1 MKLNLEQIKKIT
13 RGAVRITEEQDGIHF
28 QRFTKEQEALYLNER
43 TIFAEKSQATA
54 GVRMEFRTNSRNLEI
69 KTNIASGSSRSYF
82 AFEIYVDG
90 KFNGRLANFAEEGET
105 RDYITGV
112 FEIGKFSEAFA
123 LGEGEKEV
131 CIYFPWSV
139 KAVIEEINID
149 DGAFVEPMKEKKKL
163 LMYGDS
169 ITQGYDALS
178 PTRRYALRIAD
189 AFGLEEINK
198 AIGGE
203 VHCAAFA
210 RMKDDFTPDYITIAY
225 GTNDWA
231 KCKKANVVE
240 DIQGFYEAIC
250 GRYPNTPIF
259 TILPIWRA
267 DECDV
272 HEFGDFEEV
281 VELIRETVK
290 PYPNVTVIDG
300 YDFVPHDA
308 KYYQDGFLH
317 PSDEGF
323 DHYFNNLYAALKE
336 YITT

>member
-1 MKLNLEQIKKIT
+1 MKLTLEQIKEIT
-13 RGAVRITEEQDGIHF
+13 RGAVRIDKEQDGIHF
-28 QRFTKEQEALYLNER
+28 RRFTKEQEALFLNVR
-43 TIFAEKSQATA
+43 TIFAAKSQATS
-54 GVRMEFRTNSRNLEI
+54 GIRMEFRTNSKNIEI
-69 KTNIASGSSRSYF
+69 KTDVTPASSRSYF

-90 KFNGRLANFAEEGET
+90 KYNGRLANFAEEDKT
-105 RDYITGV
+105 RDYITGA
-112 FEIGKFSEAFA
+112 FETGKFSGTFE

-131 CIYFPWSV
+131 CIYFPWSA

-178 PTRRYALRIAD
+178 PTRRYAMRIAE

-225 GTNDWA
+225 GTNDWG
-231 KCKKANVVE
+231 KCKKSDVVE
-240 DIQGFYEAIC
+240 DIKGFYEAIC

-259 TILPIWRA
+259 TITPIWRK

-272 HEFGDFEEV
+272 HEFGDFAEV
-281 VELIRETVK
+281 EELIRETVK
-290 PYPNVTVIDG
+290 PYQNVTVIGG
-300 YDFVPHDA
+300 YDLVPHDA
-308 KYYQDGFLH
+308 KYYQDGYLH

-323 DHYFNNLYAALKE
+323 DYYFNNLYAALKE
-336 YITT
+336 YITI